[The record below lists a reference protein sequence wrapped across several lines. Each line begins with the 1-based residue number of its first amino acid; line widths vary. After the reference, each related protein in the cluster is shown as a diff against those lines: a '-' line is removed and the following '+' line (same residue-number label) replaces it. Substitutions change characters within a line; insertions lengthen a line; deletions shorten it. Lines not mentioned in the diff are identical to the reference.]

1 MKEVGL
7 YQRLSVFIGRA
18 FSLRLEDL
26 KREEGQTTVEYAIVL
41 ALVIAMAVAAFAI
54 LSTAVSDF
62 MTKVGQAIANQ
73 LP

>member
-1 MKEVGL
+1 M